1 MLFDA
6 EFFADSEYDVHF
18 IWNWSSNNENLW
30 IRAHFHDVLTLYD
43 KKIIFFNNEIIFSK
57 THAYFFWHIYKGYNY
72 DKRINKT
79 CIYGKLMSLEGTPS
93 EGHIPIYRLSHG
105 SASCSKIILLISV
118 KSFFLHRALS
128 HTLIKILGEHKIKIK
143 CTKNINI
150 LSYFTDNV
158 WI

>member
-1 MLFDA
+1 MQN
-6 EFFADSEYDVHF
+6 FALIPNMMFISFETEVLITKISEYELIFMMFWHYM
-18 IWNWSSNNENLW
+18 
-30 IRAHFHDVLTLYD
+30 T
-43 KKIIFFNNEIIFSK
+43 KKSFFFNNEIIFSK
-57 THAYFFWHIYKGYNY
+57 THAYFFWHIYKDYNY

-79 CIYGKLMSLEGTPS
+79 CIYGKLMPLEGTPS
-93 EGHIPIYRLSHG
+93 EGHIPIYRLSPD

-118 KSFFLHRALS
+118 KSSFLHRALS

>member
-1 MLFDA
+1 MQNFLLIPNMMFISFQTEA
-6 EFFADSEYDVHF
+6 LIMKISEYELIFMVFWHYM
-18 IWNWSSNNENLW
+18 
-30 IRAHFHDVLTLYD
+30 ALYD
-43 KKIIFFNNEIIFSK
+43 KKITFFNNEIIFSK